1 MWHGQKK
8 HLKQD
13 PKVLTIKGKKPDK
26 LDYISI
32 KTVNQKTLVRE
43 RKISHRVKEGIYNR
57 ELG

>member
-32 KTVNQKTLVRE
+32 KTPQSE
-43 RKISHRVKEGIYNR
+43 RGY
-57 ELG
+57 LQ